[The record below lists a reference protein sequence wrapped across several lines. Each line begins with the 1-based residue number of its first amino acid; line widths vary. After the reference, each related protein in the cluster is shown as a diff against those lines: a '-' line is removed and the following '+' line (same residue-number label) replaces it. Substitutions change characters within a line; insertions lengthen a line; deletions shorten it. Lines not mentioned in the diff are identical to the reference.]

1 MLWPSLVLGDR
12 SLFKSEGGGGGG
24 GGGGENVFY
33 SKPFPDPNLTAF
45 MFLGHPLRSFKKIQD
60 PPLYIISKYGGAQKT
75 KEWK

>member
-12 SLFKSEGGGGGG
+12 SLIKSEGG

-60 PPLYIISKYGGAQKT
+60 APSYIIPKYGSARKT